1 MGYTIIFKQ
10 HKICWLEPTTNR
22 LSWVHSMEK
31 QLNELIKNFIDA
43 IENVDMIALIDHDGL
58 VLMSMLKEADD
69 DILGAIT
76 AAFDIFIERM
86 KREFKGSE
94 FINMMSL
101 GERKFFFASVGENA
115 ILSVVANEKAI
126 ESEIRVYSE
135 LALSRVT
142 RILAGEE
149 GVSVE
154 IPGIIKIMSKM
165 KVFSRFREGKL
176 PKGTFTI
183 KVILCGDYRVGKTSL
198 IRRFVND
205 SFQQSYVATIG
216 VDISRREM
224 RFDENCTINFL
235 IWDIGGQLHQMT
247 PYRKRFYNGAHA
259 AFLIFDKTRRES
271 FVNIQKWIDDID
283 KKNPQGIPKILIGNK
298 SDLSFDIEVTDEE
311 IKDFTKEL
319 GVEFI
324 ETSAKT
330 GENVDLAFKYI
341 ALQSIS

>member
-1 MGYTIIFKQ
+1 MQ
-10 HKICWLEPTTNR
+10 
-22 LSWVHSMEK
+22 K
-31 QLNELIKNFIDA
+31 QLNTLVKNFIDS

-69 DILGAIT
+69 DVLGAIT

-86 KREFKGSE
+86 KKEFRGSR
-94 FINMMSL
+94 FMNMMTL

-115 ILSVVANEKAI
+115 ILTVVANEAAI

-135 LALSRVT
+135 LALSRVG
-142 RILAGEE
+142 RILGGEE
-149 GVSVE
+149 GVSLE

-165 KVFSRFREGKL
+165 KVFSRFRDGKL
-176 PKGTFTI
+176 PKGTFSI

-205 SFQQSYVATIG
+205 SFEQNYVATIG

-224 RFDENCTINFL
+224 RFDENCILNFL
-235 IWDIGGQLHQMT
+235 IWDIGGQLQQMA

-259 AFLIFDKTRRES
+259 AFLIFDKTRNES
-271 FVNIQKWIDDID
+271 FVNIKKWIDDID
-283 KKNPQGIPKILIGNK
+283 RRNPQGIPKILIGNK
-298 SDLSFDIEVTDEE
+298 CDLTFDIEVTDEE
-311 IKDFTKEL
+311 IREYSENL
-319 GVEFI
+319 GVEYI

-341 ALQSIS
+341 ALRSISP